1 MLFDL
6 IVVAWSA
13 TLGNAWITDSNHPI
27 TKSLDLSPKEE
38 EKKIELTIN
47 GEGRI

>member
-1 MLFDL
+1 MRN
-6 IVVAWSA
+6 
-13 TLGNAWITDSNHPI
+13 T
-27 TKSLDLSPKEE
+27 LDLSPKEE